1 MMGRI
6 ILLALAVLLL
16 AGGGIMIV
24 YPDKYISDVDRKT
37 MSGADLVRKKGEL
50 RVQGMVM
57 AVLGAV
63 VVAAYFY
70 MFR

>member
-37 MSGADLVRKKGEL
+37 MSGATWYGKRGNCGYREW
-50 RVQGMVM
+50 VM